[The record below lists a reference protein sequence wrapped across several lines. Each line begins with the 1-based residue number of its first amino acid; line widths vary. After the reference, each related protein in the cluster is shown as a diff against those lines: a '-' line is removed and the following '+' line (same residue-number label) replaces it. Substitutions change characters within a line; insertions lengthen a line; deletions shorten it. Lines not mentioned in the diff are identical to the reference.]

1 MLSKGDSCELLAV
14 AVSWLTDDPQPGIV
28 LVELLDAYGRP
39 HQLVGKSVYFGGEL
53 LPTSPYPCP
62 TSIRCTIEDI
72 NDDLATVST
81 TDLLTDGPAHLPFV
95 FEVLLDLL
103 VPPNPQP
110 PNASTSLAATV
121 RLAE

>member
-1 MLSKGDSCELLAV
+1 MTAILSKSDNCELPAV

-28 LVELLDAYGRP
+28 LVELLDAHGRP

-62 TSIRCTIEDI
+62 TSIRCTIEEI

-81 TDLLTDGPAHLPFV
+81 TGLLTGGPAHVPFV
-95 FEVLLDLL
+95 FEVLLDLVL
-103 VPPNPQP
+103 PTNP
-110 PNASTSLAATV
+110 
-121 RLAE
+121 